1 MQICDCALM
10 THISHHIVELES
22 ADIAEYVNDLC
33 RLLIDSVAAGAA
45 ISFMAP
51 LATVEAKHFW
61 VHDVKSAVQG
71 GSRRLFGA
79 FVDQRLVGTV
89 RLILG
94 MPPNQ
99 PHRAEISKIIVHPG
113 GRRRGLG
120 TAFMNEAL
128 TVAKQAGKTF
138 VTLDTRADDVSEPLY
153 KGVGFIE
160 VGVIPDFAFDPDDK
174 AKHSTT

>member
-10 THISHHIVELES
+10 THISHHITELNS
-22 ADIAEYVNDLC
+22 ANIAEQVNDLC
-33 RLLIDSVAAGAA
+33 RVLIDSVSARAA

-89 RLILG
+89 QLILG
-94 MPPNQ
+94 MSPNQ
-99 PHRAEISKIIVHPG
+99 PHRAEFRK
-113 GRRRGLG
+113 
-120 TAFMNEAL
+120 
-128 TVAKQAGKTF
+128 
-138 VTLDTRADDVSEPLY
+138 
-153 KGVGFIE
+153 
-160 VGVIPDFAFDPDDK
+160 
-174 AKHSTT
+174 

>member
-1 MQICDCALM
+1 M
-10 THISHHIVELES
+10 THISHHITELES
-22 ADIAEYVNDLC
+22 ADIAEHVNDLC
-33 RLLIDSVAAGAA
+33 RVLIDSVAAGAA

-99 PHRAEISKIIVHPG
+99 PHRAETSKMIVHPG

-120 TAFMNEAL
+120 TALMNEAL
-128 TVAKQAGKTF
+128 TVAKQSRKNVRDA
-138 VTLDTRADDVSEPLY
+138 RYA
-153 KGVGFIE
+153 
-160 VGVIPDFAFDPDDK
+160 
-174 AKHSTT
+174 HR